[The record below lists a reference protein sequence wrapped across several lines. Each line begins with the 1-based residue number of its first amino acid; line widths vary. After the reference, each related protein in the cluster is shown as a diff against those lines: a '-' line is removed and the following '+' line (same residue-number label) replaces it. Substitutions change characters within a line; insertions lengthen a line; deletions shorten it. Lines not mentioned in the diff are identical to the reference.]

1 MLKLSKCKYALYV
14 ALFLILRKVGKLKKR
29 IKTCGRKKFSL
40 HVVTWYDGMAVKTVY
55 MSQVVMMMMMML
67 GYSEMRPACKVVV
80 A

>member
-1 MLKLSKCKYALYV
+1 
-14 ALFLILRKVGKLKKR
+14 
-29 IKTCGRKKFSL
+29 
-40 HVVTWYDGMAVKTVY
+40 MAVKTVY